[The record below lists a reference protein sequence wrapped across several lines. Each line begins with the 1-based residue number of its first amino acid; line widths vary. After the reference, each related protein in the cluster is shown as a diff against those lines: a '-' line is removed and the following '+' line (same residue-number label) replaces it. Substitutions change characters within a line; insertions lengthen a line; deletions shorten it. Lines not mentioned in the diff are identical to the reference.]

1 MLKNLKNVH
10 PLDYQTTNLEEIEEI
25 EVMKEINVPLKS
37 VYDLVDSRL
46 PDSADKPVALRKFQE
61 LRMQIN
67 AAIALNGIK

>member
-10 PLDYQTTNLEEIEEI
+10 PLDYQTTNLEEI

-46 PDSADKPVALRKFQE
+46 PDSADKTVALRKFQE

-67 AAIALNGIK
+67 ATIALNGIK